1 MRNQEGYSIAQNKDA
16 LVFAGLGGALLSAV
30 VAGVTYFWSKKQS
43 KHEKEE
49 AYRAGCVAQQER
61 DNQQLSRMNA
71 VPYTYIHFC
80 LIGMAVYDR
89 HQPGQVPRILNK
101 YVSRIRK
108 SDHQEER
115 NFYDAQRSKDLTL
128 SERLREYSKFL
139 QQLELADRSWS
150 ISQMDVFLRQLA
162 REIGCEVESE
172 WQSFFNYNKQA

>member
-1 MRNQEGYSIAQNKDA
+1 MEGYSIAQNKGA
-16 LVFAGLGGALLSAV
+16 LILTAGALLTAG
-30 VAGVTYFWSKKQS
+30 AGVGWYNWIKKRF

-71 VPYTYIHFC
+71 GPYTNIHCC
-80 LIGMAVYDR
+80 LIGMAVYER
-89 HQPGQVPRILNK
+89 HQPGQVPQILNE
-101 YVSRIRK
+101 YVSRIRN

-139 QQLELADRSWS
+139 QQLELSDRNWS

-162 REIGCEVESE
+162 REIGCKVESE